1 MKSIH
6 EGRISK
12 AARAISA
19 RLDSQS
25 TVTLTISSSEAE
37 NKIYRILSYMNRYC
51 GRYMAEFLPAQNRVM
66 VIKLG

>member
-1 MKSIH
+1 MNTIH
-6 EGRISK
+6 NTRIAR
-12 AARAISA
+12 AARAIAA
-19 RLDSQS
+19 RLNSQS
-25 TVTLTISSSEAE
+25 TVTLTISSFEAE